1 MQSQTQ
7 ISELTPTR
15 QARSLPSTAEFARP
29 RKDEFENY
37 RKGILAR
44 HRKCINKTDF
54 EKLVDKVLCGEMC
67 FDARNAIGHGRWLQ
81 WIDDNFSSSTGFG
94 RRTAQ
99 RYIDEFEAFQ
109 ESVSEEIRRYDSGA
123 TTTPLTEEELLHAY
137 CKKVLAD
144 RKAARKEK
152 AEKKKAE
159 KQEAKKHSNESITLA
174 YVIDAVTLVLKAIDL
189 DPCAHSSRIPA
200 AIGELNYKRSDDGLV
215 DENSW
220 PGTSY
225 VWPGHLGD
233 QSAWAEKALRELKSG
248 VLTAS
253 ILCLSADSPNLPE
266 SLFHYPMAMTREPL
280 AVGYLED
287 GVIVPRTLPVRSLFF
302 YLSAHPD
309 LDRFAAA
316 FSNFAV
322 VFTPTAAAA
331 VDRPLL
337 LTDATAS
344 AD

>member
-1 MQSQTQ
+1 MLSPTH
-7 ISELTPTR
+7 SNELVLTR
-15 QARSLPSTAEFARP
+15 QSKALPITTEVAGP
-29 RKDEFENY
+29 RKEKFDY
-37 RKGILAR
+37 RKAILAR
-44 HRKCINKTDF
+44 HRKCLNKSEFD
-54 EKLVDKVLCGEMC
+54 KLVEKILCGEMC
-67 FDARNAIGHGRWLQ
+67 FDARNDIGHGQWLQ
-81 WIDDNFSSSTGFG
+81 WIDENFEASTGFG

-99 RYIDEFEAFQ
+99 RYIDAFEMFQ
-109 ESVSEEIRRYDSGA
+109 ESVRQEIQRHDSG
-123 TTTPLTEEELLHAY
+123 TTAAPLTEEQRLHAY

-144 RKAARKEK
+144 RQAARKEK

-159 KQEAKKHSNESITLA
+159 KREAKKHSNESITLA
-174 YVIDAVTLVLKAIDL
+174 YVIDAVILVLKAIDL
-189 DPCAHSSRIPA
+189 DPCAHSSQIPA

-225 VWPGHLGD
+225 IWPGHLGD
-233 QSAWAEKALRELKSG
+233 QSAWAEKALRELNSG
-248 VLTAS
+248 VLTES

-266 SLFHYPMAMTREPL
+266 GLFHYPIAMTREPL

-302 YLSAHPD
+302 YLSSHPD

-322 VFTPTAAAA
+322 VFAPTCSAA
-331 VDRPLL
+331 VGRPLL